1 VIATVLTSP
10 LVQRI
15 ASVFHWMASLMF
27 KSPTDM
33 NQTIGPIDLLV
44 LQTNNRLL
52 KPKHHVNS
60 QQVRATLEE
69 LARLLDAS
77 VGNKGIDNLDVYSV
91 INCIRLM
98 ARTPSDCFELHG

>member
-1 VIATVLTSP
+1 VIATVLTFP

-15 ASVFHWMASLMF
+15 ALAFHWMASLMF
-27 KSPTDM
+27 KFPTDM
-33 NQTIGPIDLLV
+33 NQFIGPIDLLV
-44 LQTNNRLL
+44 IKSNNRLL

-60 QQVRATLEE
+60 LQVRATLEE
-69 LARLLDAS
+69 LAQLLDVAITH
-77 VGNKGIDNLDVYSV
+77 KDIDALDVYSI